1 MIEVLTKSKNQVML
15 KSILNLEGAQK
26 ITKREQKEITGG
38 QIPPDGECN
47 SYVILSLD
55 EESCKRYNRNYR
67 PVYIGDNQCSIMTAP
82 C

>member
-1 MIEVLTKSKNQVML
+1 MNQSINKIKNQIML
-15 KSILNLEGAQK
+15 KNILNLEGVQRIAK
-26 ITKREQKEITGG
+26 NAQKEINGG

-47 SYVILSLD
+47 SYVILNLD

-67 PVYIGDNQCSIMTAP
+67 PMYIGDNQCSIMMAP